1 MIGKSVNE
9 LLRALDALVKLKQR
23 VRFGGS
29 RLAQNVGQP
38 NLPSRSG
45 NVPICSVL
53 PRWHR
58 LDITLWRKDTE
69 NLVQQFP
76 DACHAKSCANDTTIH
91 VAPGLLAK
99 LEKTLIDAAQRK
111 FELRPDSFPAMFLP
125 LILAA
130 FCVGQA
136 GGQAAGYLGIAK
148 YKFGFPPGLC
158 FCATFNPY
166 RLQIR
171 CSRSF

>member
-69 NLVQQFP
+69 NLVEQFP
-76 DACHAKSCANDTTIH
+76 DASHAKSCANDTTIH
-91 VAPGLLAK
+91 VAPALPANLD
-99 LEKTLIDAAQRK
+99 KTLIHPPQRNL
-111 FELRPDSFPAMFLP
+111 EL
-125 LILAA
+125 
-130 FCVGQA
+130 
-136 GGQAAGYLGIAK
+136 
-148 YKFGFPPGLC
+148 PP
-158 FCATFNPY
+158 
-166 RLQIR
+166 
-171 CSRSF
+171 